1 MEGHFKNVYSL
12 FKGARLKRGPRKV
25 SKKSLKCL
33 YLRYLVRL
41 GAPKLILVFSHFQ
54 QFILK
59 ANSVDFLV
67 RPNLWFLR
75 KYAYFL
81 RSLLPE
87 PEYAPVATRIN
98 MLCHSSK
105 FDATKR
111 CVRNKMA
118 FSIFGCPDHKIEIP
132 ILVLPS
138 RYRACR
144 CQMKMK
150 EGGGEGGVKK
160 ENFQ

>member
-1 MEGHFKNVYSL
+1 M
-12 FKGARLKRGPRKV
+12 
-25 SKKSLKCL
+25 
-33 YLRYLVRL
+33 RYLVRL
-41 GAPKLILVFSHFQ
+41 GALKLILVFSHFQ

-59 ANSVDFLV
+59 TNSVDFLV

-81 RSLLPE
+81 RSLLPK

-150 EGGGEGGVKK
+150 EGGGGVLKK
-160 ENFQ
+160 KISNKSFEIVYICAKYFFQGQNQECFISN